1 MGILESFASAVYG
14 RLTGDDDT
22 FGFDITMIVSI
33 ISAIAAALE
42 NCNPQGVQAF
52 AEGKRRDRA
61 ATNRL
66 RTCCVNAVDQEVHGP
81 LRKAIAAGRLY
92 RAIVDEAEASSKTL
106 MAGNTVMA
114 GDVYAQIIAEAK
126 GV

>member
-42 NCNPQGVQAF
+42 NCNPQGVEAF
-52 AEGKRRDRA
+52 AKGSRRDRA
-61 ATNRL
+61 AVNRL
-66 RTCCVNAVDQEVHGP
+66 KSCCVNAVDEVRGP
-81 LRKAIAAGRLY
+81 MRKALAAGRLY
-92 RAIVDEAEASSKTL
+92 RAIVAEAEASSKM
-106 MAGNTVMA
+106 MAGP
-114 GDVYAQIIAEAK
+114 DIYAQVLAEAK

>member
-14 RLTGDDDT
+14 RLPGDDDT

-42 NCNPQGVQAF
+42 NCNPQGVESF
-52 AEGKRRDRA
+52 ARGSRRDRA
-61 ATNRL
+61 AVNRL
-66 RTCCVNAVDQEVHGP
+66 RAACVDAVDHQVRGG
-81 LRKAIAAGRLY
+81 LRKALAAGRLY
-92 RAIVDEAEASSKTL
+92 RAIIAEAEAASMT
-106 MAGNTVMA
+106 MAGT
-114 GDVYAQIIAEAK
+114 GDVYAQILAEAK